1 MNTKDGK
8 RTRMSNLD
16 DEISLIFREKKDT
29 YELGFQEFV
38 IIIAKMWT
46 KRNPKLVLVFNK
58 TILN

>member
-1 MNTKDGK
+1 
-8 RTRMSNLD
+8 MSNLD

-38 IIIAKMWT
+38 IIAKMWT

>member
-1 MNTKDGK
+1 
-8 RTRMSNLD
+8 MSNLD

-29 YELGFQEFV
+29 YKLGFQEFV